1 MKYRRLLFGVKDPYS
16 DSSDELF
23 TKAVKENFSYCVS
36 HCDDYRRICGNLG
49 ISSPSDASGLPVIPT
64 LLFKKK
70 QIFNKGCIPLIK
82 ATSSGTSG
90 RKSVVAFDAGG
101 LLCGLKMVMRV
112 SKLRNLLSP
121 VPCHYIIM
129 GLQAPQR
136 KQDRRNKDGF
146 RCNILHSCTEPQ
158 LYPDI

>member
-1 MKYRRLLFGVKDPYS
+1 MKYRRLLFWVKDPYS

-36 HCDDYRRICGNLG
+36 HCDDYRRICENLA

-90 RKSVVAFDAGG
+90 RKSVVAFDTGG
-101 LLCGLKMVMRV
+101 LL
-112 SKLRNLLSP
+112 
-121 VPCHYIIM
+121 
-129 GLQAPQR
+129 
-136 KQDRRNKDGF
+136 
-146 RCNILHSCTEPQ
+146 
-158 LYPDI
+158 